1 MAIEIERKYLV
12 IADRLPR
19 LQHGE
24 RIVQAYIPTANRS
37 TVRVRLC
44 DARAYL
50 TLKGPNEGISRSE
63 FEYHIPLEDAQE
75 ILAGLCAPQRI
86 EKTRYNLMHKGML
99 WEVDVFEGANA
110 GLMLAEIE
118 LPSEATEFETPGWVG
133 TEVSSDLRYSNQ
145 ALMRAPWPLWA
156 SED

>member
-12 IADRLPR
+12 IADRLPP
-19 LQHGE
+19 LHNGE

-50 TLKGPNEGISRSE
+50 TLKGPSQGISRAE
-63 FEYHIPLEDAQE
+63 FEYHIPLADAQD
-75 ILAGLCAPQRI
+75 ILAGLCGPERI
-86 EKTRYNLMHKGML
+86 EKTRYDLMYQGMH

-110 GLMLAEIE
+110 GLILAEIE
-118 LPSEATEFETPGWVG
+118 LPSETTPYELPGWVG
-133 TEVSSDLRYSNQ
+133 ADVSADLRYSNQ
-145 ALMRAPWPLWA
+145 ALMSAPWPQWA
-156 SED
+156 NRE